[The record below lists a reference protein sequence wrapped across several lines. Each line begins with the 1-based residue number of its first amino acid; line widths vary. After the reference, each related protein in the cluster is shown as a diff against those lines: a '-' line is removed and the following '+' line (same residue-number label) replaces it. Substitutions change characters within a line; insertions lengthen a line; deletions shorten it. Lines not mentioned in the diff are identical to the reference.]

1 MTGAAVE
8 QGRDLTKPHPA
19 HRWQWMIWALGY
31 LLLVVGCGSA
41 RSSQTF
47 ADRFAVVA
55 GGGTH
60 DSFQQHTVVVRN
72 GRQEDATILVAPI
85 TVRANLAGYH
95 GALRLRLLATPVFN
109 IGDGIQ
115 MDVFLV
121 NGSDRTRI
129 CSRYFDAGRNAADR
143 QWIAMEV
150 PLDFWNR
157 QDSQVEVQVSG
168 GPQGDLVADWLAI
181 AEVRIESR

>member
-1 MTGAAVE
+1 
-8 QGRDLTKPHPA
+8 
-19 HRWQWMIWALGY
+19 MICALGY
-31 LLLVVGCGSA
+31 ILLVVDCGSV

-55 GGGTH
+55 GGGAH
-60 DSFQQHTVVVRN
+60 DSFQQHTSIVRS

-115 MDVFLV
+115 MDIFLV
-121 NGSDRTRI
+121 NGSDRNRI

-150 PLDFWNR
+150 PLDLRNR

-168 GPQGDLVADWLAI
+168 GPQGDLVADWLAL
-181 AEVRIESR
+181 AEVRIDGR